1 MPSRPFRPLPD
12 REIHALTD
20 EQILG
25 YVVAARAAGET
36 ARAARALQILAFGY
50 ADIVRL
56 RVMRKVPEHAVED
69 VAGAGI
75 LRAVAAALKP
85 GAFKGASVG
94 EFRSWLHT
102 IVDRQVVDYWR
113 AVGRSPD
120 ETPLPEEREGEENQW
135 GAAGVAPDESA
146 AVDVQA
152 VIDQALDELGASHR
166 ATVELYLFG
175 SRTAA
180 EAATELGNGLTE
192 NNVHQIATRFRARVR
207 ELLDESS

>member
-25 YVVAARAAGET
+25 YVVAARARGET

-50 ADIVRL
+50 AEIVRF
-56 RVMRKVPEHAVED
+56 RVARKVPAHAVED
-69 VAGAGI
+69 VADTGL
-75 LRAVAAALKP
+75 LRAVAAALRP
-85 GAFKGASVG
+85 GAFKGSSVG

-113 AVGRSPD
+113 AVERSPD

-192 NNVHQIATRFRARVR
+192 NNVHQIATRFRSRVR